1 MIVLIMQVRFAKH
14 VLPGE
19 TLRTEMWQVDPV
31 TVVFQTRVVERNVLA
46 ITNAAMV
53 FKQPVQM
60 GGKQQ
65 QQQQQQQQQRTQ
77 AKL

>member
-1 MIVLIMQVRFAKH
+1 
-14 VLPGE
+14 
-19 TLRTEMWQVDPV
+19 MWQADPV

-60 GGKQQ
+60 VQQ
-65 QQQQQQQQQRTQ
+65 QQGQPASQQQQQQQRKQ